1 MSQSRHVK
9 GRATGA
15 ASLVVRPE
23 EHDVFDGNMREQVDR
38 GVQPV
43 GAALVGIGITAD
55 MMTIVGITMSAAAAI
70 VIGSGNLLLGM
81 ILMALTGL
89 PDLLDGAIAKAAGTS
104 STRGAYFDSVADRLT
119 DIMLFSGLA
128 WYLSDTRDGQIHM
141 LPVAVMGL
149 AIMISYQRAKA
160 ESLGFDAKGGLME
173 RAERFIALG
182 VGLFLGSFNVN
193 LLLAVLWVMFAL
205 TAITAIQR
213 FLKVWK
219 QASVGRPTPTRA
231 GPAER
236 RRARAARTSTRG
248 DSDSAR
254 WRRNQDR
261 R

>member
-1 MSQSRHVK
+1 M
-9 GRATGA
+9 
-15 ASLVVRPE
+15 
-23 EHDVFDGNMREQVDR
+23 FDGNMREQVDR

-43 GAALVGIGITAD
+43 GAALVGMGITAD
-55 MMTIVGITMSAAAAI
+55 MMTIAGIAMSAAAAV

-81 ILMALTGL
+81 ILMVLTGL

-104 STRGAYFDSVADRLT
+104 STRGAYFDSVSDRLT
-119 DIMLFSGLA
+119 DIMLFSGVA
-128 WYLSDTRDGQIHM
+128 WYLSDTREGQIHM

-182 VGLFLGSFNVN
+182 VGLFLGSFNVD
-193 LLLAVLWVMFAL
+193 LLLAVLWVTFAL
-205 TAITAIQR
+205 TAITAVQR

-219 QASVGRPTPTRA
+219 QASVGRPTPAPT
-231 GPAER
+231 GPMAR
-236 RRARAARTSTRG
+236 RRAREA
-248 DSDSAR
+248 
-254 WRRNQDR
+254 RRNASGASSKQRGRRNDDR

>member
-1 MSQSRHVK
+1 M
-9 GRATGA
+9 
-15 ASLVVRPE
+15 
-23 EHDVFDGNMREQVDR
+23 FDGNMREQVDR

-43 GAALVGIGITAD
+43 GAALVGMGITAD
-55 MMTIVGITMSAAAAI
+55 MMTIIGIAMSAAAAI
-70 VIGSGNLLLGM
+70 VIGSGNLVAGL
-81 ILMALTGL
+81 ILMVLTGL

-104 STRGAYFDSVADRLT
+104 STRGAYFDSVSDRLT
-119 DIMLFSGLA
+119 DIMLFSGVA
-128 WYLSDTRDGQIHM
+128 WYLSDTREGQIHM

-205 TAITAIQR
+205 TAITAVQR

-219 QASVGRPTPTRA
+219 QASVGRPTPTPA
-231 GPAER
+231 GPIAR
-236 RRARAARTSTRG
+236 RRSREARRSASGASTTQ
-248 DSDSAR
+248 R

-261 R
+261 H

>member
-1 MSQSRHVK
+1 M
-9 GRATGA
+9 
-15 ASLVVRPE
+15 
-23 EHDVFDGNMREQVDR
+23 FDGNMREQVDR
-38 GVQPV
+38 GVQPI
-43 GAALVGIGITAD
+43 GAALVAMGITAD

-70 VIGSGNLLLGM
+70 VIGSGNLMVGL

-119 DIMLFSGLA
+119 DIMLFSGVA

-193 LLLAVLWVMFAL
+193 LLLAVLWIMFAL
-205 TAITAIQR
+205 TAITAVQR

-219 QASVGRPTPTRA
+219 QASIGRPMPPA
-231 GPAER
+231 GPVAR
-236 RRARAARTSTRG
+236 RRARDARRSTSGG
-248 DSDSAR
+248 DLGAR

-261 R
+261 H